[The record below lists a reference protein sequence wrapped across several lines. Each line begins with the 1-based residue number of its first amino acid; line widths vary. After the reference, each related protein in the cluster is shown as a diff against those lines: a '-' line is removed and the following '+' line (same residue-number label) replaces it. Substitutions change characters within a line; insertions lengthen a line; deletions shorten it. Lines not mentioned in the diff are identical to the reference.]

1 MSTTRLRTAG
11 RASYVAAGFAA
22 AVFLVSYAYG
32 FLQQNLVWDIEEE
45 CELGAGVP
53 FDLDYYASH
62 ADAPWWTFAN
72 PCNAGHDLV
81 PSWVTPTAWTSFT
94 LCAVLIV
101 TAIGLRVVASRRAA
115 AEAP

>member
-11 RASYVAAGFAA
+11 LASYVAAAVAA

-32 FLQQNLVWDIEEE
+32 FFRENLVWDVEEE
-45 CELGAGVP
+45 CELGDGVP

-62 ADAPWWTFAN
+62 SDAPWWTFTN

-81 PSWVTPTAWTSFT
+81 PSWVAPTAWTSFT
-94 LCAVLIV
+94 LCAILTV
-101 TAIGLRVVASRRAA
+101 TAIGLTFVASARAA
-115 AEAP
+115 AATS